1 MNPLSWLFVKGAA
14 SAAKVA
20 VSKIPLKARPKTKE
34 VRFADVPIGRRFRY
48 GNDDDYIKRSHDEA
62 SPTEP
67 DWMCTTRFGFYNPD
81 RMVSLYLE

>member
-20 VSKIPLKARPKTKE
+20 IGKTPLKARSKTRA
-34 VRFADVPIGRRFRY
+34 VRFADVPVGRRFRY
-48 GNDDDYIKRSHDEA
+48 GNGDDYIKRSHDEA

-67 DWMCTTRFGFYNPD
+67 DWLREKVFDFNNPD
-81 RMVSLYLE
+81 APVDLYLE